1 MLLREVLGSINID
14 ADILILKNIFSR
26 YKNLNMFE
34 MEYPVRCIELASNTS
49 ICVSCSD
56 GKHHQLLE
64 LALPLKLTSQAINSQ
79 RAVITSDTD
88 LKIKCGVFT
97 ASKITHVSLYNVN

>member
-1 MLLREVLGSINID
+1 
-14 ADILILKNIFSR
+14 
-26 YKNLNMFE
+26 MFE
-34 MEYPVRCIELASNTS
+34 LEYPVHCIELASNIS

-56 GKHHQLLE
+56 SKHHQLLE
-64 LALPLKLTSQAINSQ
+64 LVLPLKLTSQAINSQ

-97 ASKITHVSLYNVN
+97 SSKITHVRFYNVN